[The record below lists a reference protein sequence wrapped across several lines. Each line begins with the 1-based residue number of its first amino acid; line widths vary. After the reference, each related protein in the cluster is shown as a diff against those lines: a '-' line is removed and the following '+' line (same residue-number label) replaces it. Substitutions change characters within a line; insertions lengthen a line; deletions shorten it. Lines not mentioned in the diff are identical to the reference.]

1 MTAIDTLAITLLA
14 ISLSFVPAVAVAC
27 KAAHACRSYA
37 DEKAAQ
43 DLDCIDLLLPPAL
56 FSLTAK
62 KLPLWMHVRADLHLW
77 AASVVHS
84 ADMAVFSLSQQIKGG
99 RFPGEKSLFTGVF
112 AL

>member
-14 ISLSFVPAVAVAC
+14 ISLSFVPAVAAVC
-27 KAAHACRSYA
+27 SLWAHISR
-37 DEKAAQ
+37 
-43 DLDCIDLLLPPAL
+43 PAMGC
-56 FSLTAK
+56 TE
-62 KLPLWMHVRADLHLW
+62 PRWMHVRADLHLW